1 MDAKPTGQ
9 RFPKASRLLERRD
22 FLRVGRRGKR
32 FRTPDFTVLV
42 DRGRRAWPRIGLT
55 LSRQSGKA
63 VRRNRAKRLI
73 REYYRTH
80 RHLLAPGYD
89 IVVIVRDAAAL
100 RSPADVES
108 NFDRLFRHAPFLLR
122 AASSGPGGAGGR
134 APNGAG
140 GVAPV

>member
-1 MDAKPTGQ
+1 MDATPKGQ
-9 RFPKASRLLERRD
+9 RFPKASRLLDRRD

-32 FRTPDFTVLV
+32 FRTPEFTVLV
-42 DRGRRAWPRIGLT
+42 DRGRRTWSRVGLT

-89 IVVIVRDAAAL
+89 MVVIVRDAAAL
-100 RSPADVES
+100 RVLADVES

-122 AASSGPGGAGGR
+122 GPSDGSRAGGNRRPGGDGG
-134 APNGAG
+134 A
-140 GVAPV
+140 APV

>member
-9 RFPKASRLLERRD
+9 RFPKASRLLDRRD

-42 DRGRRAWPRIGLT
+42 DRGRRAWPRVGLT

-100 RSPADVES
+100 RVLADVES

-122 AASSGPGGAGGR
+122 TPRGGSGDAPTR
-134 APNGAG
+134 PPNGSG
-140 GVAPV
+140 GPASV